1 MILLRSILT
10 ILILGGLLVSCS
22 DSTKPQNQKPAKVRL
37 VPKAADDAVVE
48 SGIDAEAIPGEP
60 NRNAIFLQWYRNAED
75 DISSYEIYRRYAENL
90 ADSTGTFVKI
100 ASVGRADTVF
110 LDNTVGNDSLF
121 YYYVV
126 AVDEEGAKS
135 DPSAKEHYRLYE
147 PPNLSA
153 PVGQSFGGRFEWV
166 FSYIPQ
172 TFYFRLERQIVGSE
186 YQHVKLSELNT
197 NANVEPAQ
205 SRTLN
210 EVGLTSLAPGNYRW
224 RIEINNGRE
233 GCESTWGNFVV
244 N

>member
-1 MILLRSILT
+1 M
-10 ILILGGLLVSCS
+10 LGGVLIGCS
-22 DSTKPQNQKPAKVRL
+22 NTTKPQNQKPAKVRL
-37 VPKAADDAVVE
+37 VPKAPDDAIVE

-60 NRNAIFLQWYRNAED
+60 NRNAIFLQWYSNTED
-75 DISSYEIYRRYAENL
+75 DISSYEIYRRLGENIT
-90 ADSTGTFVKI
+90 DSTGTFVKV
-100 ASVGRADTVF
+100 ATVNKSDTTYI
-110 LDNTVGNDSLF
+110 DNTVGNDSLF
-121 YYYVV
+121 FYYVV

-135 DPSAKEHYRLYE
+135 DPSAKEYYLLYA

-153 PVGQSFGGRFEWV
+153 PVGQSFGGSFEWF

-172 TFYFRLERQIVGSE
+172 TFYFRLERQIVGSD
-186 YQHVKLSELNT
+186 YQHVILSELNT

-210 EVGLTSLAPGNYRW
+210 EVGLTNIPPGSYRW

-233 GCESTWGNFVV
+233 GCESNWGNFVV